1 MHSDVAGMHLMSA
14 ASFPA
19 LLSVSLRYGIVARSF
34 PLTGK
39 VLRGYLDASGTL
51 NGLGH
56 GNPNAE
62 FAPDVTRCVI
72 TADGGTVRIIWG
84 FRAGAVAVTTA
95 QRAMD
100 TARPTGARW
109 ARSRLGEA
117 HEGPVEDAAWVPNSR
132 SGPGYFVTGG
142 ADGLVKVWDAKTVA
156 CLWTSPPKEG
166 QVLKDPCM
174 KVALDASAGVVVA
187 ALKSGEVVVY
197 SGFSNLF
204 AEDDASIRDCS
215 IVEVRVPPPPA
226 AHVPGPYPD
235 TSPREIMAVQIHPA
249 SFGVVSVL
257 TVFKDESRFYQNAVK
272 LSDGSVEQISY
283 GGEPLGAIRAIQP
296 VFAVKPGEHSFVVVG
311 DQLGSISIFPW
322 DTHSTSCT
330 GVRSPIRPTRTLEVY
345 ANSAVTALIWTS
357 TVLVT
362 GSSDGTLRAFDSLT
376 FEPLRNFSYPA
387 ARPPVNEEIKQIV
400 VDHDVF
406 VASIGNRVVAWRG
419 EPFSRSEKMKKMK
432 RSSRAANAVAKWH
445 RA

>member
-1 MHSDVAGMHLMSA
+1 MSVAS
-14 ASFPA
+14 SPA
-19 LLSVSLRYGIVARSF
+19 LLSISLRYGIVARSF

-109 ARSRLGEA
+109 ARSRVEEA

-132 SGPGYFVTGG
+132 SGPGFFVTGG

-156 CLWTSPPKEG
+156 CLWTSPTKEG

-174 KVALDASAGVVVA
+174 KVTLDATVGVVVA

-204 AEDDASIRDCS
+204 TEEDVSIRACNV
-215 IVEVRVPPPPA
+215 VEARVSPPPVV
-226 AHVPGPYPD
+226 HIPGPYLD
-235 TSPREIMAVQIHPA
+235 TSPREIMAVHIHPA
-249 SFGVVSVL
+249 SFGLVSVL
-257 TVFKDESRFYQNAVK
+257 TAFKDEPQFYQNTVK
-272 LSDGSVEQISY
+272 LSDGSVEQTSY

-296 VFAVKPGEHSFVVVG
+296 VFATKPGEHSFVVVG
-311 DQLGSISIFPW
+311 DQLGFVGVFPW
-322 DTHSTSCT
+322 HTHPTPPTST
-330 GVRSPIRPTRTLEVY
+330 RSSILPTRALEVY
-345 ANSAVTALIWTS
+345 PNSAITALVWTP

-376 FEPLRNFSYPA
+376 FESLRNFSYPA
-387 ARPPVNEEIKQIV
+387 IRPPVNEEIKQIV

-406 VASIGNRVVAWRG
+406 AASIGNRVVAWRG
-419 EPFSRSEKMKKMK
+419 EPFNRSERMKKMK
-432 RSSRAANAVAKWH
+432 RGSRAATAVAKWH
-445 RA
+445 RT